1 MEQAER
7 YYIVHEN
14 ALPRGLKQVCE
25 VRSLLIQGRAKN
37 ITEAVKAVGISRSE
51 YYKYRDSV
59 EVYTKEYQDNII
71 TLQAVLT
78 DRAGVLSSFLNTV
91 ARAGGNVLTVNQNIP
106 VDGAAGI
113 TLSVNTADMRLK
125 IETLMKRL
133 LALDGVQS
141 ASLLQGHR

>member
-1 MEQAER
+1 MEQREK

-25 VRSLLIQGRAKN
+25 VRSMLIQGRAKN
-37 ITEAVKAVGISRSE
+37 ISEAVKAVGISRSE
-51 YYKYRDSV
+51 YYKYRDYV
-59 EVYTKEYQDNII
+59 EPFTGDLKAHII

-78 DRAGVLSSFLNTV
+78 DRAGVLSGFLNTV

-113 TLSVNTADMRLK
+113 TLSVNIGDMRVK
-125 IETLMKRL
+125 VETLMKRL
-133 LALDGVQS
+133 LVLDGVQS
-141 ASLLQGHR
+141 AHILQGDM